1 MTTHGGSKSSF
12 RSLIE
17 MLRTELAWYP
27 GRPALVARI
36 VLACMSVMLLAVVFR
51 IPGAV
56 LGAGF
61 PILISRESLEATRK
75 TAFQIGLACSIGTA
89 EVIVGGMLT
98 AGSPFLHVMWVIVS
112 LFAVFYAISSLNFMV
127 ASLTVSAVLALGIR
141 TWDYPISA
149 EERVERTLYTL
160 LAILLAC
167 VISVLV
173 ETVFAKKNPPDPVLD
188 GISRRL
194 NLIETLLSRTS
205 AKEFP
210 SSTLTI
216 QLARSAAKGVDDLSA
231 LLATSDYDAGL
242 RDLLAT
248 VIALTRQLIEL
259 GSTLV
264 ESVPSLS
271 IEDHER
277 CRAIARN
284 LGSVRSS
291 LARMQCPDW
300 MDLPF
305 ASQASNPILM
315 EIERTTGLIDQSLC
329 GESFRI
335 HWLLPAPPPTASVS
349 EFVTGA
355 LWNTEHIKFAVRGT
369 LSALVCYV
377 FYMSAGWMGLATT
390 SILTCTLTAR
400 RLTGAGRQRQGL
412 RFAGFIVGAGVIG
425 WGTEAFILPQLN
437 TIAEYALLFASVV
450 WIGSWV
456 ATSGPRIAFIGF
468 QIVLSYSLVNLNR
481 FTINTSLV
489 PARDAVLG
497 VVLGVV
503 AMWLVFD
510 HLWAQTSGASVR
522 SLLLGA
528 LRSVA
533 SFKVVSAGSPQ
544 EANQRLTEES
554 SKINRDFDK
563 LRDLADIY
571 GFESF
576 PKKPYESLVNRIILT
591 LLPELR
597 AFLLVKTGLLQ
608 HRNLA
613 VARVQEVLI
622 QEVEESASSVLYGL
636 ANAIE
641 LESFEQLT
649 SWDAQAEE
657 LRAKTLM
664 EEQKSRDGKDLQKH
678 TEIRLCASL
687 LNVASDLERQARLN
701 FAPEAKAASADG
713 NWPVGGPRDRS
724 LHRLKVL
731 EK

>member
-1 MTTHGGSKSSF
+1 MTAYGETRSSV
-12 RSLIE
+12 RSLLE

-36 VLACMSVMLLAVVFR
+36 VLACMSVMLLAEVFR

-61 PILISRESLEATRK
+61 PILISRESPKSTRK

-89 EVIVGGMLT
+89 DIIIGGMLT
-98 AGSPFLHVMWVIVS
+98 AGSPFLHVMWVIAS
-112 LFAVFYAISSLNFMV
+112 LFAVFYTISSLNFMN
-127 ASLTVSAVLALGIR
+127 ASLAVSAVLALGIR
-141 TWDYPISA
+141 IWDYPISA
-149 EERVERTLYTL
+149 EERVERTLYTW

-167 VISVLV
+167 VISALI

-194 NLIETLLSRTS
+194 NLIETLLSQTS
-205 AKEFP
+205 VAGFP

-216 QLARSAAKGVDDLSA
+216 QLTRSATKGVGDLSA
-231 LLATSDYDAGL
+231 LLATSSYDTGF

-248 VIALTRQLIEL
+248 VIALTRQLTEV

-264 ESVPSLS
+264 ESAPNLS

-284 LGSVRSS
+284 LASVRSS

-300 MDLPF
+300 IDLHF
-305 ASQASNPILM
+305 AGHASNPILI
-315 EIERTTGLIDQSLC
+315 EIERTAGLINESLC
-329 GESFRI
+329 GESLRI
-335 HWLLPAPPPTASVS
+335 HWLSPAPPPTASIS
-349 EFVTGA
+349 EFVTSA
-355 LWNTEHIKFAVRGT
+355 LQNTEHMKFAVRGT
-369 LSALVCYV
+369 ISALVCYV

-400 RLTGAGRQRQGL
+400 RLTGAGRQRQSL

-425 WGTEAFILPQLN
+425 WGTEVFILPQLN
-437 TIAEYALLFASVV
+437 TIVEYAILFASVV

-456 ATSGPRIAFIGF
+456 ATSGPRIAFIGL

-510 HLWAQTSGASVR
+510 HLWAQTSSTSVR
-522 SLLLGA
+522 ALLLRT

-533 SFKVVSAGSPQ
+533 NFKAVSAESSQ
-544 EANQRLTEES
+544 EANQRLTAES
-554 SKINRDFDK
+554 SKINLNFDK
-563 LRDLADIY
+563 LRDLADLY
-571 GFESF
+571 AFESF
-576 PKKPYESLVNRIILT
+576 PKKPHESLVNRSIRT

-608 HRNLA
+608 HRSLA
-613 VARVQEVLI
+613 TEKMEEMLI
-622 QEVEESASSVLYGL
+622 QDVDESASSALHRL

-641 LESFEQLT
+641 KES
-649 SWDAQAEE
+649 AEE
-657 LRAKTLM
+657 LSSWNAHTDEVREKVSI
-664 EEQKSRDGKDLQKH
+664 EGEKVKGEKDQQWY
-678 TEIRLCASL
+678 TEMRLCISL
-687 LNVASDLERQARLN
+687 LDLASDLERRARLN
-701 FAPEAKAASADG
+701 FTLDPDVGNAIG
-713 NWPVGGPRDRS
+713 NWPVDAIAKAQGAPSHLD
-724 LHRLKVL
+724 
-731 EK
+731 